1 VCEPEVK
8 SVSVLKHNTIKVY
21 GGGEAK
27 HHAFMMSE
35 LRGSAGLALR
45 SDQLNLIVKTGY
57 SLMTGIWF
65 PARVAQ
71 PVSSPIGRP
80 TECSYLTRKLVV
92 SICFK

>member
-8 SVSVLKHNTIKVY
+8 SVSVLKHNIIKVR

-45 SDQLNLIVKTGY
+45 SDELNLIIKNGY

-65 PARVAQ
+65 RARVAQ
-71 PVSSPIGRP
+71 PVSSPIGGP
-80 TECSYLTRKLVV
+80 SGCSYLTRKLAV